1 MRCSQRALDLEAS
14 ATLALAAR
22 VKALRAEGKDV
33 LGFSAGEPDL
43 APPAAAVAAVR
54 QAIEDGKNG
63 YEPVP
68 GTPEAREAIAA
79 FHRKGGVDCT
89 ADDIVL
95 TAGGKMALFLVLQAL
110 LEPGRGDEVV
120 ILTPAWVSYKPM
132 IELCG
137 GKVVEVPCTF
147 EDGFRPDPEAVA
159 AAMTPNTAAV
169 MLNSPGNPTGE
180 AFVHVHPP
188 GAFTNVTSLAFFFP
202 GNHGEGDETS
212 LQYIGM
218 QGDHSHDRREAVD
231 ATYELVCQHSSVDVA
246 AETQGTMGV

>member
-68 GTPEAREAIAA
+68 GTLEAREAIAA
-79 FHRKGGVDCT
+79 FHCKGGVDCT

-95 TAGGKMALFLVLQAL
+95 TARS
-110 LEPGRGDEVV
+110 EPENASNRVD
-120 ILTPAWVSYKPM
+120 IMKPRSCRSM
-132 IELCG
+132 
-137 GKVVEVPCTF
+137 
-147 EDGFRPDPEAVA
+147 
-159 AAMTPNTAAV
+159 
-169 MLNSPGNPTGE
+169 
-180 AFVHVHPP
+180 
-188 GAFTNVTSLAFFFP
+188 
-202 GNHGEGDETS
+202 
-212 LQYIGM
+212 
-218 QGDHSHDRREAVD
+218 
-231 ATYELVCQHSSVDVA
+231 
-246 AETQGTMGV
+246 